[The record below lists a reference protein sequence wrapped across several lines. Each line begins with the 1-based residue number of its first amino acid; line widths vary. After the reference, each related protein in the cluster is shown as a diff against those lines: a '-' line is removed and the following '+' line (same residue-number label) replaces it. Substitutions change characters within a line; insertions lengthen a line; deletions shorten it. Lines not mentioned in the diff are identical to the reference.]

1 MLFFSGVWCIVMS
14 VNLTFGYGIISTL
27 LYYEN
32 ERLLLYTKGRN
43 RLLGIGAKNIGIDL
57 GTANTIVYIEGK
69 GIVLR
74 EPSVVARNKKSGEVI
89 AVGEEARD
97 MIGRT
102 PASIVA
108 IRPMKDGVIA
118 DYDTTVAMMKHYME
132 KALGKNGGKPYV
144 MVCVPSGV
152 TEVEKRAVIDA
163 TRVAGARDAYVIEEP
178 FAAAIGAGLPVMD
191 PTGSKVVDIGGGTT
205 DVATISLGGIVSSR
219 SIRMAGDKMNDAI
232 AQFVRQNKNLLIGER
247 TAEKLKWDI
256 GSASVEAAKEMGT
269 TEVRGRDLVTG
280 LPQTK
285 EVSAVDVSNALQD
298 VVEAI
303 IEAIKGTL
311 EETSPEIAADV
322 IDHGIVLTGGGA
334 LLKHL
339 PEVIADATKVPVFI
353 ANDPLDCVAIGTG
366 ESLKSID
373 VMKKSK

>member
-1 MLFFSGVWCIVMS
+1 M
-14 VNLTFGYGIISTL
+14 
-27 LYYEN
+27 
-32 ERLLLYTKGRN
+32 
-43 RLLGIGAKNIGIDL
+43 LGIGTKNLGIDL
-57 GTANTIVYIEGK
+57 GTANTIVYLEGK

-74 EPSVVARNKKSGEVI
+74 EPSVVARNAKTNEVI
-89 AVGEEARD
+89 SVGSDARD

-102 PASIVA
+102 PESIVA

-118 DYDTTVAMMKHYME
+118 DYDTTVAMMKYYID
-132 KALGKNGGKPYV
+132 KTLGNNGKPYV
-144 MVCVPSGV
+144 MVCVPSGI

-191 PTGSKVVDIGGGTT
+191 PTGSMVVDIGGGTT

-232 AQFVRQNKNLLIGER
+232 VQYVRQNMNLLIGER

-256 GSASVEAAKEMGT
+256 GSASVEAAEEMGT
-269 TEVRGRDLVTG
+269 TQVRGRDLVTG
-280 LPQTK
+280 LPKTMQ
-285 EVSAVDVSNALQD
+285 VSETDVSTALQD
-298 VVEAI
+298 VVDSI
-303 IEAIKGTL
+303 ITAIKGTL
-311 EETSPEIAADV
+311 EETSPEIVADV

-339 PEVIADATKVPVFI
+339 PDVIADATKVPVFI

-373 VMKKSK
+373 VMKKK

>member
-1 MLFFSGVWCIVMS
+1 M
-14 VNLTFGYGIISTL
+14 
-27 LYYEN
+27 
-32 ERLLLYTKGRN
+32 
-43 RLLGIGAKNIGIDL
+43 LGIGTKNLGIDL
-57 GTANTIVYIEGK
+57 GTANTIVYLEGK

-74 EPSVVARNKKSGEVI
+74 EPSVVARNSKTNEVI
-89 AVGEEARD
+89 AVGSDARD

-102 PASIVA
+102 PESIVA

-118 DYDTTVAMMKHYME
+118 DYDTTVAMMKYYID
-132 KALGKNGGKPYV
+132 KALGNNGKPYV
-144 MVCVPSGV
+144 MVCVPSGI

-191 PTGSKVVDIGGGTT
+191 PTGSMVVDIGGGTT

-232 AQFVRQNKNLLIGER
+232 VQYVRQHMNLLIGER

-256 GSASVEAAKEMGT
+256 GSASVEAAEEMGT
-269 TEVRGRDLVTG
+269 TQVRGRDLVTG
-280 LPQTK
+280 LPKTMQ
-285 EVSAVDVSNALQD
+285 VSAKDVSTALRD
-298 VVEAI
+298 VVDSI
-303 IEAIKGTL
+303 ITAIKGTL

-339 PEVIADATKVPVFI
+339 PDVIADATKVPVFI

-373 VMKKSK
+373 VMKKK

>member
-1 MLFFSGVWCIVMS
+1 M
-14 VNLTFGYGIISTL
+14 FGF
-27 LYYEN
+27 
-32 ERLLLYTKGRN
+32 
-43 RLLGIGAKNIGIDL
+43 GAKNIGIDL
-57 GTANTIVYIEGK
+57 GTANTIVYAEGK

-74 EPSVVARNKKSGEVI
+74 EPSVVAKNTKTGEIVS
-89 AVGEEARD
+89 VGSEARD

-102 PASIVA
+102 PGSIVA

-118 DYDTTVAMMKHYME
+118 DYDTTVAMMKYYIE
-132 KALGKNGGKPYV
+132 KACGRRAGKPYV

-191 PTGSKVVDIGGGTT
+191 PTGSMVVDIGGGTT

-219 SIRMAGDKMNDAI
+219 SIRMAGDKIDESI
-232 AQFVRQNKNLLIGER
+232 IYYVRKNYNLLIGER
-247 TAEKLKWDI
+247 TAEQLKMDVA
-256 GSASVEAAKEMGT
+256 SASVEFAKELDSQT
-269 TEVRGRDLVTG
+269 IRGRDLVTG
-280 LPQTK
+280 LPKTIEIK
-285 EVSAVDVSNALQD
+285 AEDVATAIQE
-298 VVEAI
+298 VVEEI
-303 IEAIKGTL
+303 ITAIKETL

-334 LLKHL
+334 QLRHL
-339 PEVIADATKVPVFI
+339 PEVIAEATKVPVFV
-353 ANDPLDCVAIGTG
+353 ASEPLDCVAIGTG

-373 VMKKSK
+373 VMKKK

>member
-191 PTGSKVVDIGGGTT
+191 PTGSMVVDIGGGTT

-322 IDHGIVLTGGGA
+322 IDHGLVLTGGGA

>member
-1 MLFFSGVWCIVMS
+1 M
-14 VNLTFGYGIISTL
+14 
-27 LYYEN
+27 
-32 ERLLLYTKGRN
+32 
-43 RLLGIGAKNIGIDL
+43 LGIGTKNLGIDL
-57 GTANTIVYIEGK
+57 GTANTIVYLEGK

-74 EPSVVARNKKSGEVI
+74 EPSVVARNSKTNEVI
-89 AVGEEARD
+89 AVGSDARD

-102 PASIVA
+102 PESIVA

-118 DYDTTVAMMKHYME
+118 DYDTTVAMMKYYID
-132 KALGKNGGKPYV
+132 KALGNNGKPYV
-144 MVCVPSGV
+144 MVCVPSGI

-178 FAAAIGAGLPVMD
+178 VAAAIGAGLPVMD
-191 PTGSKVVDIGGGTT
+191 PTGSMVVDIGGGTT

-232 AQFVRQNKNLLIGER
+232 VQYVRQHMNLLIGER

-256 GSASVEAAKEMGT
+256 GSASVEAAEEMGT
-269 TEVRGRDLVTG
+269 TQVRGRDLVTG
-280 LPQTK
+280 LPKTMQ
-285 EVSAVDVSNALQD
+285 VSAKDVSTALQD
-298 VVEAI
+298 VVDSI
-303 IEAIKGTL
+303 ITAIKGTL

-339 PEVIADATKVPVFI
+339 PDVIADATKVPVFI

-373 VMKKSK
+373 VMKKK

>member
-1 MLFFSGVWCIVMS
+1 M
-14 VNLTFGYGIISTL
+14 
-27 LYYEN
+27 
-32 ERLLLYTKGRN
+32 
-43 RLLGIGAKNIGIDL
+43 LGIGTKNLGIDL
-57 GTANTIVYIEGK
+57 GTANTIVYLEGK

-74 EPSVVARNKKSGEVI
+74 EPSVVARNSKTNEVI
-89 AVGEEARD
+89 AVGSDARD

-102 PASIVA
+102 PESIVA

-118 DYDTTVAMMKHYME
+118 DYDTTVAMMKYYIDKE
-132 KALGKNGGKPYV
+132 LGNNGKPYV
-144 MVCVPSGV
+144 MVCVPSGI

-191 PTGSKVVDIGGGTT
+191 PTGSMVVDIGGGTT

-232 AQFVRQNKNLLIGER
+232 VQYVRQHMNLLIGER

-256 GSASVEAAKEMGT
+256 GSASVEAAEEMGT
-269 TEVRGRDLVTG
+269 TQVRGRDLVTG
-280 LPQTK
+280 LPKTMQ
-285 EVSAVDVSNALQD
+285 VSAKDVSTALQD
-298 VVEAI
+298 VVDSI
-303 IEAIKGTL
+303 ITAIKGTL

-339 PEVIADATKVPVFI
+339 PDVIADATKVPVFI

-373 VMKKSK
+373 VMKKK

>member
-1 MLFFSGVWCIVMS
+1 M
-14 VNLTFGYGIISTL
+14 
-27 LYYEN
+27 
-32 ERLLLYTKGRN
+32 
-43 RLLGIGAKNIGIDL
+43 LGIGTKNLGIDL
-57 GTANTIVYIEGK
+57 GTANTIVYLEGK

-74 EPSVVARNKKSGEVI
+74 EPSVVARNSKTNEVI
-89 AVGEEARD
+89 AVGSDARD

-102 PASIVA
+102 PESIVA

-118 DYDTTVAMMKHYME
+118 DYDTTVAMMKYYID
-132 KALGKNGGKPYV
+132 KALGNNGKPYV
-144 MVCVPSGV
+144 MVCVPSGI

-191 PTGSKVVDIGGGTT
+191 PTGSMVVDIGGGTT

-219 SIRMAGDKMNDAI
+219 SIRMAGDKINDAI
-232 AQFVRQNKNLLIGER
+232 VQYVRQHMNLLIGER

-256 GSASVEAAKEMGT
+256 GSASVEAAEEMGT
-269 TEVRGRDLVTG
+269 TQVRGRDLVTG
-280 LPQTK
+280 LPKTMQ
-285 EVSAVDVSNALQD
+285 VSAKDVSTALQD
-298 VVEAI
+298 VVDSI
-303 IEAIKGTL
+303 ITAIKGTL

-339 PEVIADATKVPVFI
+339 PDVIADATKVPVFI

-373 VMKKSK
+373 VMKKK

>member
-74 EPSVVARNKKSGEVI
+74 ESSVVARNKKSGEVI

-191 PTGSKVVDIGGGTT
+191 PTGSMVVDIGGGTT